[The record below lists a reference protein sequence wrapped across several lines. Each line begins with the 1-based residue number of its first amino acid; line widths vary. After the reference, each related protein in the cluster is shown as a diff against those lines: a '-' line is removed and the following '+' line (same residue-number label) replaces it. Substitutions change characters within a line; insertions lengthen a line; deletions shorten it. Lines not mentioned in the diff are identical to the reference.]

1 MANKNGIEGFL
12 EKVRPQIEAL
22 QAALQ
27 TLLQSKS
34 PAKTSQKN
42 RPAEAESQQQSQIW
56 LEIGN
61 ELLITGEIIK
71 LYGNLSNALGRV
83 VIIDRISDKDNGAV
97 KASAFGIQIDVDARV
112 ARQMREAFLQQE
124 QAWAASSS

>member
-27 TLLQSKS
+27 SLLQPKS
-34 PAKTSQKN
+34 PAKTSPKN
-42 RPAEAESQQQSQIW
+42 RPAEAETEQQSQIL

-83 VIIDRISDKDNGAV
+83 VIIDQISAKDNGTV

-112 ARQMREAFLQQE
+112 ARQMREAYLQQE